1 MATPRARSN
10 KNVPVALPSGPTADG
25 WAPGLIAQET
35 PDPLAALQDKELTVR
50 TAACRDLSK
59 IGLIPAIRPLADMA
73 RSDKSPAV
81 RLGAAAAVADILS
94 RYRLGPARA
103 GLPEA
108 ERKALLT
115 VLATVDPGQNSGM
128 FMMLAS
134 LDTDEAARRIRLGL
148 RDPRG
153 EVRVGAGV
161 GLLRLCCSASR
172 GADLVLEAEV
182 VGMFADPKL
191 RPDALVEV
199 ARAAVAAGYRS
210 ALPAMERIDF
220 EGAHQESINSLIQ
233 VMRGFDQPPTGVW
246 VSDGRDAGEVNPAP
260 PRPQALLVVGEGEAV
275 MLRKGDDWLPL
286 PGFGQRAARR
296 MYFRRPGAAAAAP
309 ALQIGEH
316 TFSPVTGE
324 AAAAALLALSPEP
337 SLQLEEGSP
346 WATAGADMAARLLAP
361 ALPESAAGLL
371 ALGRL
376 QIDAGDVDLAQ
387 ATLARAAEAKK
398 AGPEPLSLLG
408 LLHERRGEREAALQA
423 YAAAMERGK
432 KRDPAVLL
440 ARARHEAL
448 GGGAEGGAAPGA
460 AG

>member
-1 MATPRARSN
+1 MATPRARSS

-25 WAPGLIAQET
+25 WTPGLISQET

-73 RSDKSPAV
+73 RADKSPAV

-108 ERKALLT
+108 ERKALLN

-172 GADLVLEAEV
+172 GADVVLEAEI

-191 RPDALVEV
+191 RPDAVVEV

-220 EGAHQESINSLIQ
+220 EGAHQDSINGLIS
-233 VMRGFDQPPTGVW
+233 VMQGFDQAPTGVW
-246 VSDGRDAGEVNPAP
+246 ISDGRDAGEVNPAP

-309 ALQIGEH
+309 ALQVGEH
-316 TFSPVTGE
+316 TFAPATGE
-324 AAAAALLALSPEP
+324 AVATALLALFPE
-337 SLQLEEGSP
+337 LAVHLDEASP

-376 QIDAGDVDLAQ
+376 QVDAGQPELAEI
-387 ATLARAAEAKK
+387 TLGRAAEAKK
-398 AGPEPLSLLG
+398 AGPDPLVLLG
-408 LLHERRGEREAALQA
+408 LLHEQRGEAAAAAVA
-423 YAAAMERGK
+423 YAAAIERGK
-432 KRDPAVLL
+432 KKDPAVLL
-440 ARARHEAL
+440 ARARLDAL
-448 GGGAEGGAAPGA
+448 GALDAPDGAKA
-460 AG
+460 